1 MSKILVTEKISDTG
15 IEIMREAGHQVDVI
29 FDLSPEAL
37 IETIA
42 DYDALIVRSATQV
55 TRQVLEAGV
64 NLKIVGRAGVG
75 VDNVDVDAAT
85 EQGVI
90 VCNAP
95 TSNIISAAEQTF
107 ALMLAS
113 ARRTAQANASM
124 KQGLWE
130 RSKFSGNELY
140 QKTLG
145 IFGIG
150 RIGGLVAARARSFEM
165 KCIGYDPY
173 ATKERA
179 EEIGVTLCDTMEEIL
194 SQSDFITVHMPAT
207 KETLGMFGP
216 DEFAMMKDGVYLV
229 NAARGG
235 IYQVEALVEAV
246 RSGKVAGAGIDV
258 FEEEPCTESLMH
270 SVDEIILTPHLGA
283 TTEEAQLRAG
293 IQTAEFVNLGLEG
306 KMVPTA
312 VNVPLVPDDAM
323 TAVQPY
329 IDGAVVAG
337 QFLVQLASGP
347 IESLTVRVSGD
358 LAKNNCS
365 LLGSAALRGVFAHF
379 TDAPVN
385 FVNASYIAEQRG
397 VKLRVETSELRTEY
411 ASKVSFEAR
420 AGSESYE
427 VAITVFGTNDTVRI
441 ISVMGYSL
449 DLVPNK
455 HILLVNYPD
464 RPGQLGRMGTILGD
478 AGINIATMVIGKR
491 DDSDR
496 VLVMMNVDDPIDP
509 ALQKQVFDAVG
520 SERGWFISL

>member
-1 MSKILVTEKISDTG
+1 
-15 IEIMREAGHQVDVI
+15 
-29 FDLSPEAL
+29 
-37 IETIA
+37 
-42 DYDALIVRSATQV
+42 
-55 TRQVLEAGV
+55 
-64 NLKIVGRAGVG
+64 
-75 VDNVDVDAAT
+75 
-85 EQGVI
+85 
-90 VCNAP
+90 
-95 TSNIISAAEQTF
+95 
-107 ALMLAS
+107 
-113 ARRTAQANASM
+113 
-124 KQGLWE
+124 
-130 RSKFSGNELY
+130 
-140 QKTLG
+140 
-145 IFGIG
+145 
-150 RIGGLVAARARSFEM
+150 
-165 KCIGYDPY
+165 
-173 ATKERA
+173 
-179 EEIGVTLCDTMEEIL
+179 
-194 SQSDFITVHMPAT
+194 
-207 KETLGMFGP
+207 
-216 DEFAMMKDGVYLV
+216 
-229 NAARGG
+229 
-235 IYQVEALVEAV
+235 
-246 RSGKVAGAGIDV
+246 
-258 FEEEPCTESLMH
+258 MH

-496 VLVMMNVDDPIDP
+496 VLVMMNVDDPIDA

>member
-1 MSKILVTEKISDTG
+1 MSRILVSEKISDTG
-15 IEIMREAGHQVDVI
+15 IEIMRDAGHQVDVI
-29 FDLSPEAL
+29 LDLTS
-37 IETIA
+37 ETLVAAIHE
-42 DYDALIVRSATQV
+42 YDALIVRSATQV
-55 TRQVLEAGV
+55 NRQVIEAGV
-64 NLKIVGRAGVG
+64 NLKVIGRAGVG

-124 KQGLWE
+124 KKGLWE
-130 RSKFSGNELY
+130 RGKFSGNELY
-140 QKTLG
+140 QKTLA

-179 EEIGVTLCDTMEEIL
+179 EEIGVIL
-194 SQSDFITVHMPAT
+194 YDDMAEVLAQADFITVHMPAT

-216 DEFAMMKDGVYLV
+216 EEFAQMKDGVYLV

-270 SVDEIILTPHLGA
+270 EVDEIILTPHLGA

-312 VNVPLVPDDAM
+312 VNVPLIPDDAM

-329 IDGAVVAG
+329 IAAAQTAG
-337 QFLVQLASGP
+337 QFLTQLAGGA
-347 IESLTVRVSGD
+347 IESLVVKVSGD
-358 LAKNNCS
+358 LAKNDCS
-365 LLGSAALRGVFAHF
+365 LLGSAALRGIFAYF

-397 VKLRVETSELRTEY
+397 VKVRVETSEIRSEY

-420 AGSESYE
+420 SGSETYE
-427 VAITVFGTNDTVRI
+427 VAMTVFGSNDNARI
-441 ISVMGYSL
+441 ISVMGFSL
-449 DLVPNK
+449 DLMPGRY
-455 HILLVNYPD
+455 ILLVTYPD

-478 AGINIATMVIGKR
+478 ASVNISTMVIGKR
-491 DDSDR
+491 EDSDR
-496 VLVMMNVDDPIDP
+496 VLVMMNIDDPISTELRAAVDE
-509 ALQKQVFDAVG
+509 AVG
-520 SERGWFISL
+520 SERGWFIQL